1 MRRIGIKLTNCI
13 LTFALT
19 AGMTMSVQ
27 MPVYATTIAE
37 IEKNID
43 HTQGIID
50 GLEGEIDSLT
60 GEQDILLEQMDDL
73 NAEVINMMAGIS
85 MLEDEIAGKEQEI
98 AIKEQEIAIKQQEYE
113 QAKKAQEEQETA
125 MAAHIQVMYEFGA
138 TGNTSW
144 LGLLLKS
151 TSFADLLNRISY
163 AEQVMQYDA
172 DRLTEYEEAKNRV
185 HDLWDQL
192 EAEKADLEA
201 QKVDLEAQK
210 KNLEDQKAYC
220 DGLVAELKRK
230 SADYDAK
237 IARIEKEAKA
247 AKQILKE
254 EKAQLAKLQEEER
267 RKQALANAM
276 NQTYE
281 TTAYTEII
289 DAASGS
295 DLGKKVAKYGCQY
308 IGNKYVYGGTSLTSG
323 TDCSGFTYRVYQNF
337 GYNLPRTSY
346 EQRSAGTAVE
356 YKNAQPGDLICYS
369 GHVGIY
375 IGGGYI
381 VHASNSKPYPQG
393 GIKVSKANY
402 RTILSVRR
410 IIQ

>member
-1 MRRIGIKLTNCI
+1 MAT
-13 LTFALT
+13 
-19 AGMTMSVQ
+19 SVQ
-27 MPVYATTIAE
+27 MPVYATTISE

-43 HTQGIID
+43 HTQEIID

-73 NAEVINMMAGIS
+73 NAEVINMMASIS
-85 MLEDEIAGKEQEI
+85 MLEEEIAVKEQEI
-98 AIKEQEIAIKQQEYE
+98 TVKEQEIVIKQQEYE
-113 QAKKAQEEQETA
+113 EAKKAQENQETA
-125 MAAHIQVMYEFGA
+125 MAAHIQMMYEYG
-138 TGNTSW
+138 GNESTSW
-144 LGLLLKS
+144 LALLLKS
-151 TSFADLLNRISY
+151 KSFSDLLNRISY
-163 AEQVMQYDA
+163 VEQVMEYDA
-172 DRLTEYEEAKNRV
+172 DRLAEYEAAKNHV

-192 EAEKADLEA
+192 EAEKVDLEA

-210 KNLEDQKAYC
+210 VNLEDQKAYC
-220 DGLVAELKRK
+220 DGLLAELKRQ

-237 IARIEKEAKA
+237 IAQIEKEAKA
-247 AKQILKE
+247 AKQVLKE

-267 RKQALANAM
+267 RKQALQNAM

-281 TTAYTEII
+281 TTTYTEII

-295 DLGKKVAKYGCQY
+295 DLGKQVAKFGCQY
-308 IGNKYVYGGTSLTSG
+308 IGNKYVYGGTSLTNG

-337 GYNLPRTSY
+337 GYTLPRTSY
-346 EQRSAGTAVE
+346 EQRSAGKAVE
-356 YKNAQPGDLICYS
+356 YKDAQPGDLICYS
-369 GHVGIY
+369 GHIGIY

-393 GIKVSKANY
+393 GIKVSKATY